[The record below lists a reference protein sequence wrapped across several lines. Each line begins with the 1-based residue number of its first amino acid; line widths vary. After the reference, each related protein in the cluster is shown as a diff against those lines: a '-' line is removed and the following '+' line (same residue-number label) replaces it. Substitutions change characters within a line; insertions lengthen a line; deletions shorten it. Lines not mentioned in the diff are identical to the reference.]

1 MREVVIVG
9 AARTPVGSFG
19 GALASVPAARL
30 GAAAIRGALERA
42 GVKGEEVDEVL
53 MGCVLPAGQGQAP
66 ARQAWLFAG
75 NPDSVPCTT
84 VNKVCGSGLKTV
96 TMGAQAI
103 LAGDADIVVAGGM
116 ENMDLAPYALPR
128 ARAGYRM
135 GNGELVDLM
144 VKDGLW
150 DVYNDFHM
158 GMAAEQ
164 CAAEYGYTR
173 EKQDEFAAESYRR
186 STTAVAGGL
195 FKEEIVP
202 VEVPQRRG
210 DPLTIEVDEE
220 PGRGR
225 PEKMPGLR
233 PAFKKDGTVT
243 AANASSINNGAAA
256 VVLMTAEAAAER
268 GLEPLA
274 RLKSHSMHA
283 QAPEWFTTAPVKAIE
298 KALTKAGLEAK
309 EIDLWEINE
318 AFSCVTLAAVDKF
331 ALDPNKVNVRGGAAS
346 IGHPIG
352 ASGARVLVTLLYA
365 MRDLDAHYGLVTLCI
380 GGGEAIAAI
389 VERS

>member
-1 MREVVIVG
+1 
-9 AARTPVGSFG
+9 
-19 GALASVPAARL
+19 
-30 GAAAIRGALERA
+30 
-42 GVKGEEVDEVL
+42 
-53 MGCVLPAGQGQAP
+53 
-66 ARQAWLFAG
+66 
-75 NPDSVPCTT
+75 
-84 VNKVCGSGLKTV
+84 
-96 TMGAQAI
+96 
-103 LAGDADIVVAGGM
+103 
-116 ENMDLAPYALPR
+116 MDLAPYALPR